1 MELKKEAAYILGGT
15 AIVEAGPE
23 IVEDAFGDMGF
34 GYDKIAGSPIGKSIE
49 SAVDW
54 TQNITPAIAT
64 LAFAW
69 LGLKTIFKGFET
81 GGDNRKRSR
90 HAS

>member
-1 MELKKEAAYILGGT
+1 MEPEKEAAYILGGT
-15 AIVEAGPE
+15 AIVEAGPG
-23 IVEDAFGDMGF
+23 IVEDVFGDMGF
-34 GYDKIAGSPIGKSIE
+34 GYDNIAGSPIGESIE

-64 LAFAW
+64 LALGW
-69 LGLKTIFKGFET
+69 LAFRMVLGMS
-81 GGDNRKRSR
+81 GDNKKRSR